1 MSENEGRVNNPFVGH
16 DEYHC
21 FGCDPHH
28 PAGLKLE
35 FFRRG
40 DTVEARWD
48 PDPNMEGYPGVVH
61 GGIQAT
67 LADELGAW
75 YVYAAIG
82 TAGVTKSLHVDYRQT
97 AKLKDGPFL
106 ISARGVEVT
115 EKQAEVQI
123 TIKNN
128 AGTELAVAVGT
139 YALFSEAVARK
150 RFFFPGKEAF
160 YPS

>member
-1 MSENEGRVNNPFVGH
+1 MSDYEGKVANPFVGH
-16 DEYHC
+16 EEYHC

-40 DTVEARWD
+40 ESIEATWNPDTK
-48 PDPNMEGYPGVVH
+48 MQGYPGVVH

-75 YVYAAIG
+75 FVYAVVG
-82 TAGVTKSLHVDYRQT
+82 TAGVTKSLQVEYKQT
-97 AKLKDGPFL
+97 AKLEEGPFL
-106 ISARGVEVT
+106 IVAEGIEIS
-115 EKQAEVQI
+115 EKQALIRI
-123 TIKNN
+123 TIRN
-128 AGTELAVAVGT
+128 AGDVELAVAT
-139 YALFSEAVARK
+139 ASYALFSEAVARK

-160 YPS
+160 YPA

>member
-1 MSENEGRVNNPFVGH
+1 MSEYEGRVHNPFVGH
-16 DEYHC
+16 NDYHC

-35 FFRRG
+35 FFKRG
-40 DTVEARWD
+40 DRVEATWE
-48 PDPNMEGYPGVVH
+48 PDPKLEGYPGVVH

-75 YVYAAIG
+75 YAYAIIG
-82 TAGVTKSLHVDYRQT
+82 TAGVTKSLQIEYKQT
-97 AKLKDGPFL
+97 ARLEDGPFL
-106 ISARGVEVT
+106 ISAQGVEVT
-115 EKQAEVQI
+115 EKQAEVEV
-123 TIKNN
+123 TLRNSSG
-128 AGTELAVAVGT
+128 AELAVARVV

-160 YPS
+160 FPA